1 MLIRHVPA
9 SDEDDSE
16 NKEEAKIDLGT
27 PPIVA
32 QDTEALHETMVSQHG
47 LSMFQLLGIG
57 HKFDFPDSVP
67 MISSTTAFSH
77 GTLHAE
83 NRCSSP
89 AFLKKV

>member
-47 LSMFQLLGIG
+47 LSMFQLLGLAVLTCGAGIG
-57 HKFDFPDSVP
+57 VMRYRARAGAHHHDER
-67 MISSTTAFSH
+67 MLA
-77 GTLHAE
+77 
-83 NRCSSP
+83 
-89 AFLKKV
+89 